1 MGYKATEAQ
10 KKIFDFVERTES
22 GNIHITARIGGRD
35 VKYVVTSKKA
45 LYQEILQAGFNAMPD
60 REKEAIAAKY
70 LLSAVQKTI

>member
-45 LYQEILQAGFNAMPD
+45 LYQGPDSMPC
-60 REKEAIAAKY
+60 RTVKRK
-70 LLSAVQKTI
+70 